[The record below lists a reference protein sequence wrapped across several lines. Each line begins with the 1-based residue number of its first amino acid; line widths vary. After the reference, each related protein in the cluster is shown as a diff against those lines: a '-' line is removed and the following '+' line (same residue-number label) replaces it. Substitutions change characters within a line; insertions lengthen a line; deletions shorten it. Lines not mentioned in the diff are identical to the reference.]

1 MRYAM
6 LLLVLSLVEILGCH
20 CKDMEDERSI
30 YTNMV
35 GLCFKGAKPLKLER
49 IEIEYA
55 SQSKK
60 ETITALSLE
69 VNGKKKE
76 GNALDN
82 FKDVRWWVPLQP
94 NDSVITLRFFHK
106 KDANN
111 KSTSQKESDEIVI
124 YYHKTDVLVSPKCG
138 TRECYII
145 DRVTTSFESSTVLV
159 PDGKVIDPGSNKTC
173 HVEILY

>member
-30 YTNMV
+30 YTNEV
-35 GLCFKGAKPLKLER
+35 GLFFKGAKPLKLER
-49 IEIEYA
+49 IEYA
-55 SQSKK
+55 SQSKS
-60 ETITALSLE
+60 ETITSLILE

-82 FKDVRWWVPLQP
+82 FKGRWSIFLQP

-124 YYHKTDVLVSPKCG
+124 YYHKTDVLVSPECG
-138 TRECYII
+138 IRKCYII

-159 PDGKVIDPGSNKTC
+159 PDGKVIDSGSNNTC